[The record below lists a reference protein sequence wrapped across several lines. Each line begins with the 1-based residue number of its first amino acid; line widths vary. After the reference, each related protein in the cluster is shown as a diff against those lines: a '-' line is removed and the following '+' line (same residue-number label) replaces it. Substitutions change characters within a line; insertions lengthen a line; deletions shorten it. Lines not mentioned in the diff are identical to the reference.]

1 MRRSEREWE
10 SERKREGYGVC
21 VLIYILPA
29 YLCAIAGDHM
39 LSYREFIA
47 VMKGWKLRGYKV
59 CVCVCV
65 CVRAIH
71 SFPYCTDER
80 EETTRWYKRSIQG
93 MCQDGNERQM
103 KTPQIRCHKLPVFKL
118 IFPTMYHFSVSYLV
132 LVFTLS

>member
-10 SERKREGYGVC
+10 SERKREGYRVC

-65 CVRAIH
+65 LFIPSPIVQMREKKQLGGIREAFKACVKMEMR
-71 SFPYCTDER
+71 D
-80 EETTRWYKRSIQG
+80 K
-93 MCQDGNERQM
+93 
-103 KTPQIRCHKLPVFKL
+103 
-118 IFPTMYHFSVSYLV
+118 
-132 LVFTLS
+132 